1 MTRLTTSEARND
13 FAEIL
18 NRVAYQGERVILHRR
33 GKNVAAIIPMEELAL
48 LEKLIQAAEDKDD
61 LEEIRKAKKEIAR
74 KGTIP
79 WDEIKKELGL

>member
-61 LEEIRKAKKEIAR
+61 LEEIRKAKKDIAR